1 MENYVLNLKCEF
13 IGWPN
18 ESGWCF
24 YLLQAY
30 GYKKVHIEGGEIEN
44 IQTCGAFFIK
54 VFFKFFSRN
63 FKNFKL
69 KILYPFTGESVE
81 LDPPVFT
88 WTPPSFVSLAKNL
101 DPPYAFY
108 Y

>member
-54 VFFKFFSRN
+54 VFFNKFFSRN

-69 KILYPFTGESVE
+69 KILYPFTGDGS
-81 LDPPVFT
+81 LSS
-88 WTPPSFVSLAKNL
+88 WTPQFSLG
-101 DPPYAFY
+101 PPPHLTA
-108 Y
+108 